1 MRLLQRAAR
10 TAALAA
16 PPSSSRPGRRAFLRR
31 SAAVGAAGCFPQW
44 IPAAAGRDNRSR
56 VAIVGAGLAGLTA
69 AYALRKAGVHATVY
83 EGAPR
88 VGGRCW
94 TETAAF
100 AEGQVA
106 ERGGELIDTS
116 HVAIRELAAGF
127 GLMLDDL
134 LDAEPPG
141 SQGSVHF
148 DGQPYPFSAIQRDFV
163 AIQPALARDAAI
175 LGDAVPTFRQHT
187 AAQRELDLLS
197 AAQWIA
203 TRVPGGATSRFGRLL
218 INAYGEELGAE
229 PDEISAITVVSL
241 LAGSPADH
249 FSPYE
254 ESDQR
259 FHIRGGNAQLV
270 ERLAEPVG
278 AQIELRTRLLALARG
293 ADGRYRLTLLRDGS
307 EQVVYFD
314 RVILALPFPLLRA
327 VDIGQAGFRPRKRR
341 SIEELGMGRNTKLQ
355 LQFTRRWWLDANGNG
370 EIRTDHAFQT
380 TWEVTRAQA
389 GSGGILNCFSGGAT
403 AVHAGQDDIDA
414 RARSALDE
422 LERIHPGAAATWNG
436 RVIRNAWDR
445 NPWSLGSYALIR
457 PGQYTAFYGIEAEP
471 EGHVFFAGEHT
482 SIESQGYLNGA
493 VESGQRAAGE
503 VLASLGARKL
513 RTAVDARLA
522 AAVA

>member
-1 MRLLQRAAR
+1 MRMLQHAAR
-10 TAALAA
+10 ATAVAA
-16 PPSSSRPGRRAFLRR
+16 ADSSPRPQRRAFLTR
-31 SAAVGAAGCFPQW
+31 SAALCAAGSIPQW
-44 IPAAAGRDNRSR
+44 ITPAQARDARSR

-69 AYALRKAGVHATVY
+69 AYALRQAGVYATVY
-83 EGAPR
+83 EGSPR

-94 TETAAF
+94 TDTATF
-100 AEGQVA
+100 AEGQIA

-127 GLMLDDL
+127 GLALDDL

-141 SQGSVHF
+141 SQGVVDF
-148 DGQPYPFSAIQRDFV
+148 DGTAYPFAEIQRDFV

-175 LGDAVPTFRQHT
+175 LGDDLPTYRQHT
-187 AAQRELDLLS
+187 SAQRRLDLTS
-197 AAQWIA
+197 AAQWID
-203 TRVPGGATSRFGRLL
+203 TNVPGGTTSRFGRLL
-218 INAYGEELGAE
+218 VNAYGEELGAE
-229 PDEISAITVVSL
+229 PEEISAITVVSL
-241 LAGSPADH
+241 LAGSPSDR

-293 ADGRYRLTLLRDGS
+293 TDGRYQLTLLRDGT
-307 EQVVYFD
+307 EQVVRFD
-314 RVILALPFPLLRA
+314 RVILALPFSLLRV
-327 VDIGQAGFRPRKRR
+327 VDIGQADFRPRKRR
-341 SIEELGMGRNTKLQ
+341 SIDELGMGRNTKLQ
-355 LQFTRRWWLDANGNG
+355 LQFTRRWWLDGNGNG
-370 EIRTDHAFQT
+370 EIRTDSAFQT
-380 TWEVTRAQA
+380 TWEVTRAQPGAA
-389 GSGGILNCFSGGAT
+389 GVLNCFSGGAT
-403 AVHAGQDDIDA
+403 AVRAGQDDIDA
-414 RARSALDE
+414 RARSALRE

-457 PGQYTAFYGIEAEP
+457 PGQYTAFYGVEGEP
-471 EGHVFFAGEHT
+471 EGHVYFAGEHT

-503 VLASLGARKL
+503 VLASLGAKRL
-513 RTAVDARLA
+513 RAATGARLA
-522 AAVA
+522 AAG